1 MCRAPSVGDDG
12 VTTRR
17 FALSKEPCRLAR
29 RSAASRAGTG
39 WLIACCSPGVDKR
52 GKVDWAEMP
61 RRLFVP
67 VEITPVAAPI
77 PSAPQPASSPAAQRA
92 TGGIIEIEL
101 GGGCRVRVDRDV
113 DVEALQRV
121 LELLRRR

>member
-1 MCRAPSVGDDG
+1 MNKAFSP
-12 VTTRR
+12 
-17 FALSKEPCRLAR
+17 L
-29 RSAASRAGTG
+29 AASAQLSVTYRPVGELVPDHSLLFT
-39 WLIACCSPGVDKR
+39 W
-52 GKVDWAEMP
+52 
-61 RRLFVP
+61 RRQARQGRLSGDSVPALVP

-77 PSAPQPASSPAAQRA
+77 SSDAPQPASSPPAQRA
-92 TGGIIEIEL
+92 RAGIIEIEL